1 MIVEK
6 IGLEPIPS
14 ESESEILT
22 IIRFLNL
29 VAPPGLEPDSS
40 VSKTDIINPYTMEQF
55 C

>member
-6 IGLEPIPS
+6 IGFEPISSDP
-14 ESESEILT
+14 ESEIIA

-40 VSKTDIINPYTMEQF
+40 VSKTEIINPYTMEQF